1 MSYKQERLE
10 RQIERELGTILLG
23 ETKDQRLR
31 YVTITKVRLNG
42 DYSLAT
48 VYYTIMGTEDQIE
61 NTKRILEEAKGFLR
75 STLSK
80 KLKLRKTPEL
90 ILQYDKSME
99 YGERIENI
107 LKDLKK

>member
-1 MSYKQERLE
+1 
-10 RQIERELGTILLG
+10 
-23 ETKDQRLR
+23 
-31 YVTITKVRLNG
+31 
-42 DYSLAT
+42 
-48 VYYTIMGTEDQIE
+48 MGTEDQIE
-61 NTKRILEEAKGFLR
+61 NTKRILEEAKGSLR

-90 ILQYDKSME
+90 ILQYDESME

>member
-1 MSYKQERLE
+1 
-10 RQIERELGTILLG
+10 
-23 ETKDQRLR
+23 
-31 YVTITKVRLNG
+31 VRLNG

-90 ILQYDKSME
+90 ILQYDESME